1 MKRCRETSGVLNHE
15 ASKTHI
21 VVSHCD
27 GRDPAGEHCRDRLPA
42 LGRSIASNQHVPT
55 FDPKFTSPDD
65 AARMVRAQWRMPMG
79 PVVNLT
85 RWMEAAGCGLGSFTA
100 SDDGDDPFAGSSRI
114 QRPIPVPQRRS
125 GSDSS
130 ASAFLM
136 TGTTM

>member
-42 LGRSIASNQHVPT
+42 LGRSIASDQHVPT
-55 FDPKFTSPDD
+55 FDPEFTSPDD

-85 RWMEAAGCGLGSFTA
+85 RWLEAAGCLVFEDDSAPNASTAYLNGSM
-100 SDDGDDPFAGSSRI
+100 I
-114 QRPIPVPQRRS
+114 I
-125 GSDSS
+125 
-130 ASAFLM
+130 LLC
-136 TGTTM
+136 